1 MLKMGSM
8 KLPPKPSD
16 ATWTDDQWKAI
27 VANGQDIL
35 VAAAAGSGKTAV
47 LVERMIKKIVSEDQP
62 MDVDEMLVVTFTNAS
77 AAEMKHRMGEA
88 LEKAIDENP
97 TSRHLRKQLS
107 LLNKASIST
116 LHSFCLEVIRKFYYK
131 IEVDPGFRIADETEA
146 QLLRDEVLDTIFEE
160 EYGKE
165 ANTEFFDLVDMFSN
179 DRSDAALQ
187 VIIRELYDFARSNPS
202 PKSYLQSIIDMYDVD
217 EETTIESLPF
227 YQTLL
232 FDIQLQ
238 LQGAR
243 SLFEAALEITKL
255 PEGPSPRAETF
266 TDDIRIID
274 RLLEAS
280 KHSWDEL
287 YNTLISESFSKLKP
301 CKKTEYDEVLLEK
314 SQKLRDKGKKMVQAL
329 QAELFSRKPQSFI
342 HDMKQMKPYIQTLVN
357 LVEEFSKQFDFIKR
371 EKGLVDFADL
381 EHYCLQ
387 ILSNPEESTDQE
399 FKPSEEACVYR
410 RQFKEVLVD
419 EYQDSATRC

>member
-1 MLKMGSM
+1 MGSM